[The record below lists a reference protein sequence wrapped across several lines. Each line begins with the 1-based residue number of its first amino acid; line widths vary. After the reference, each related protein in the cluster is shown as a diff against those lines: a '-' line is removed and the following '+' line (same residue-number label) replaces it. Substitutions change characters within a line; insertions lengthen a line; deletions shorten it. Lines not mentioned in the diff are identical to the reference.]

1 MILRDVI
8 ASRPAAAIPGRLFF
22 ATDTLLLYRDNG
34 TTWDLYGP
42 ASIGTVGVTG
52 SPISGNLTK
61 FSSPNTITNGDL
73 TGDVATSGTLATL
86 IANNA
91 VTTAKINN
99 AAVTYAKM
107 QNVSANSKL
116 LGSGASGAGAAP
128 AEITLGTGLSMSGTT
143 LNVSSSSGGTPGG
156 SSGQVQYNNGGV
168 FGGFTTGSD
177 ATINTATGALTIA
190 NNAIATAKIANSAVT
205 YAKIQNVSAN
215 SVLLGAGASGS
226 GAAPYSEITLGTGL
240 SISSTILSATGGGG
254 AMVLIIRKSS
264 RLRHLR
270 QA

>member
-42 ASIGTVGVTG
+42 ASVGTVGVTG
-52 SPISGNLTK
+52 SPVSGNLTK
-61 FSSPNTITNGDL
+61 FSSPTTITNGDL

-107 QNVSANSKL
+107 QNVSASSKL
-116 LGSGASGAGAAP
+116 LGSGASGSGLPP
-128 AEITLGTGLSMSGTT
+128 AEITLGSGLSMTGTT
-143 LNVSSSSGGTPGG
+143 LNVSSSGGGGTPGG
-156 SSGQVQYNNGGV
+156 SSGQVQYNNAGA
-168 FGGFTTGSD
+168 FGGFTTGGD
-177 ATINTATGALTIA
+177 ATINTGTGVLTIA
-190 NNAIATAKIANSAVT
+190 NNAVTTAKINNAAVT

-215 SVLLGAGASGS
+215 STLLGLGVRGKGGS
-226 GAAPYSEITLGTGL
+226 NGNCGWHQPEH
-240 SISSTILSATGGGG
+240 SS
-254 AMVLIIRKSS
+254 
-264 RLRHLR
+264 
-270 QA
+270 